1 MRPSLLAAALAAAS
15 VMLPA
20 GAHADSIC
28 VAHASPPQASGGQVY
43 GEGVF
48 ACGSPA
54 TGSLV
59 TVCIDLFWMDNPP
72 GWGAHTCSD
81 VRVDDF
87 SQVVVHGVWA
97 CVQGG
102 GPLVRTT
109 ITGTTEDGVTATASS
124 VPVPAPT
131 GSCGP

>member
-1 MRPSLLAAALAAAS
+1 MRSALVAAALTAAFVPTPAVAS
-15 VMLPA
+15 
-20 GAHADSIC
+20 DC
-28 VAHASPPQASGGQVY
+28 VAHAQPPRASGGQVY

-48 ACGSPA
+48 ACGTPS
-54 TGSLV
+54 TGALV
-59 TVCIDLFWMDNPP
+59 TVCIDVFWMDNPP

-87 SQVVVHGVWA
+87 AQVVVHDLWA
-97 CVQGG
+97 CAQG

-109 ITGTTEDGVTATASS
+109 VTGTTDDGRTATASS
-124 VPVPAPT
+124 LPVPAPT

>member
-1 MRPSLLAAALAAAS
+1 MRSALLAAALTVASVTLPGPAHAAA
-15 VMLPA
+15 
-20 GAHADSIC
+20 GC
-28 VAHASPPQASGGQVY
+28 VAHAQPPRASGGQVY

-48 ACGSPA
+48 ACGEPA
-54 TGSLV
+54 TGSFV
-59 TVCIDLFWMDNPP
+59 TVCIDVFWMDNPP

-81 VRVDDF
+81 LRVDDF

-97 CVQGG
+97 CAQD

-109 ITGTTEDGVTATASS
+109 ITGTTDNGDTATASS
-124 VPVPAPT
+124 LPVPAPV